1 MHWCRKMNL
10 FKIWLKVYSQN
21 RAILWRNIY
30 LTAESGNSIAMTF
43 KWKRFAF
50 QICKYVTHPIAF
62 ISLFGCQNAPS
73 ACFHSMTKNLISAT
87 SKYISIVIKYRKI
100 HWEMLWCAGN
110 RHKNCFISFY
120 VCIIICFVR
129 CLIGRL
135 LRKWAKFPLIFHAT
149 SSTLAFTSQIPSE
162 IISCIAS
169 NQPNNVQFH
178 CLLRKK
184 QFSVEIN
191 WLV

>member
-1 MHWCRKMNL
+1 MNL

-30 LTAESGNSIAMTF
+30 FTAESGNSIAMTF

-129 CLIGRL
+129 CLIGAPRKHRIFSENEQNFLWFSMQL
-135 LRKWAKFPLIFHAT
+135 LPPSHSPPKFHLKSFPASHQTNRITFN
-149 SSTLAFTSQIPSE
+149 STVCCE
-162 IISCIAS
+162 G
-169 NQPNNVQFH
+169 NNFPW
-178 CLLRKK
+178 K
-184 QFSVEIN
+184 
-191 WLV
+191 